1 LSIYSLLTKGRHL
14 ALFDDA
20 FSILHGL
27 LTSIPTF
34 WGSGEVTQVV
44 FLYMDLS
51 PSQSKPLVSALRS
64 LSKSLAKRIP
74 AKVLLPTLSDMW
86 KPSQSFSQLVC
97 FILVVHT
104 FHAPDYCPQTKVSA
118 YFEVL
123 ARALQFADRPTVL
136 EHLRTMFKI
145 FLEAL
150 DLVKADEEVGFR
162 KFSRSETHG
171 LPPQAET
178 GVIAAFKELVV
189 KLNESAFKP
198 LFRRLYDWAFVEKY
212 GAFSN
217 HADFSALIICF
228 KMTSLE
234 RSPSTIYI
242 SAFLISLR

>member
-1 LSIYSLLTKGRHL
+1 MAPALAALSSLSVKLGPRIIPFFRTIISQSVAILRGPDS
-14 ALFDDA
+14 ALLDDA

-51 PSQSKPLVSALRS
+51 SSQSKSLVSALRS

-74 AKVLLPTLSDMW
+74 AKVLLLTLSDMW
-86 KPSQSFSQLVC
+86 KPSQSFSQL
-97 FILVVHT
+97 
-104 FHAPDYCPQTKVSA
+104 TKVSA
-118 YFEVL
+118 YFEIL

-150 DLVKADEEVGFR
+150 DLVKFDEE
-162 KFSRSETHG
+162 
-171 LPPQAET
+171 AET
-178 GVIAAFKELVV
+178 RVIAAFKELVV

-198 LFRRLYDWAFVEKY
+198 LFRRLYDWAFVEKSDDESRKVVFNHLY
-212 GAFSN
+212 IGLLDFFQGLMVPYMSFLLQPFS
-217 HADFSALIICF
+217 DLL
-228 KMTSLE
+228 TSYA
-234 RSPSTIYI
+234 I
-242 SAFLISLR
+242 